1 MDCNASTSKAFPD
14 VENARRMAKLA
25 PATPLAEAAR
35 DPKSAADT
43 LTLQGAFMT
52 ATIDTGLSKTDRADV
67 AQELTKVLADS
78 FAVYLKTHGYHWN
91 VRGPE
96 FFGFH
101 NLLEQ
106 QYRDIWAALDDIA
119 ERIRA
124 LGVLAPQ
131 SYSAFGNLTSI
142 KDGDPEKEALPML
155 KELMI
160 DHETL
165 IATTRKAFEA
175 ADAAGDE
182 ASADL
187 MTQRLAA
194 HEKFAWMLR
203 STLGG
208 R

>member
-1 MDCNASTSKAFPD
+1 
-14 VENARRMAKLA
+14 
-25 PATPLAEAAR
+25 
-35 DPKSAADT
+35 
-43 LTLQGAFMT
+43 MT
-52 ATIDTGLSKTDRADV
+52 ATIDTGLSKASRSDV
-67 AQELTKVLADS
+67 AEALTKVLADS

-106 QYRDIWAALDDIA
+106 QYRDIWAALDEIA

-131 SYSAFGNLTSI
+131 SFSGFGNLTSI
-142 KDGDPEKEALPML
+142 KDGDPEKDALPML
-155 KELMI
+155 KELMQ

-165 IATTRKAFEA
+165 IATARAAFEVA
-175 ADAAGDE
+175 QDAGDE

-187 MTQRLAA
+187 VTQRLAA

>member
-1 MDCNASTSKAFPD
+1 MI
-14 VENARRMAKLA
+14 
-25 PATPLAEAAR
+25 
-35 DPKSAADT
+35 
-43 LTLQGAFMT
+43 
-52 ATIDTGLSKTDRADV
+52 ATIDTGLTKTERADV

-96 FFGFH
+96 FFSFH

-106 QYRDIWAALDDIA
+106 QYREIWAALDDIA

-131 SYSAFGNLTSI
+131 SFSGFGNLTAI
-142 KDGDPEKEALPML
+142 KDGDPEKEATAML
-155 KELMI
+155 KELMQ

-165 IATTRKAFEA
+165 IATTRTALEA
-175 ADAAGDE
+175 AAGAGDE

>member
-1 MDCNASTSKAFPD
+1 MI
-14 VENARRMAKLA
+14 
-25 PATPLAEAAR
+25 
-35 DPKSAADT
+35 
-43 LTLQGAFMT
+43 
-52 ATIDTGLSKTDRADV
+52 ATIDTGLTKTVRADV

-96 FFGFH
+96 FFSFH

-106 QYRDIWAALDDIA
+106 QYREIWAALDDIA

-131 SYSAFGNLTSI
+131 SFSGFGNLTAI
-142 KDGDPEKEALPML
+142 KDGDPEKEATAML
-155 KELMI
+155 KELMQ

-165 IATTRKAFEA
+165 IATTRKALEA
-175 ADAAGDE
+175 AAGAGDE

>member
-1 MDCNASTSKAFPD
+1 
-14 VENARRMAKLA
+14 
-25 PATPLAEAAR
+25 
-35 DPKSAADT
+35 
-43 LTLQGAFMT
+43 MT
-52 ATIDTGLSKTDRADV
+52 ATIDTGLSKTERADV

-96 FFGFH
+96 FFSFH

-106 QYRDIWAALDDIA
+106 QYRDVWAALDEIA

-131 SYSAFGNLTSI
+131 SFSGFGNLTSI
-142 KDGDPEKEALPML
+142 KDGDPEKEAIPML
-155 KELMI
+155 KELMQ

-165 IATTRKAFEA
+165 IATVRNAFQA

>member
-1 MDCNASTSKAFPD
+1 
-14 VENARRMAKLA
+14 
-25 PATPLAEAAR
+25 
-35 DPKSAADT
+35 
-43 LTLQGAFMT
+43 MT
-52 ATIDTGLSKTDRADV
+52 ATIDTGLSKTERTDV

-96 FFGFH
+96 FFSFH

-106 QYRDIWAALDDIA
+106 QYRDIWTALDEIA

-131 SYSAFGNLTSI
+131 SYSAFGNLTSN
-142 KDGDPEKEALPML
+142 KDGDPEKEATAML
-155 KELMI
+155 RELLK

-165 IATTRKAFEA
+165 IATARQAFEA